1 MKKPLISRA
10 AKVGNLL
17 FLSGMV
23 GQGDDTG
30 AQARDIFEKIRKI
43 LEEAGSSLDKIVNA
57 TVYLTD
63 INDREKYF
71 NNIWSEFFPVNPP
84 TRTCIQVGLTPPM
97 KVEVTVIALVPE
109 KIY

>member
-30 AQARDIFEKIRKI
+30 AQARDIFEKIRKK
-43 LEEAGSSLDKIVNA
+43 SLRK
-57 TVYLTD
+57 
-63 INDREKYF
+63 
-71 NNIWSEFFPVNPP
+71 PGPP
-84 TRTCIQVGLTPPM
+84 STKSLTPQY
-97 KVEVTVIALVPE
+97 I
-109 KIY
+109 